1 MRFSCFVSTRSMLF
15 LKTRRFM
22 GGVFLFQPS
31 RGYPIS
37 SIVICGISLGFV
49 LIGGVN

>member
-1 MRFSCFVSTRSMLF
+1 MLF

-22 GGVFLFQPS
+22 GGVSRFQLS

-37 SIVICGISLGFV
+37 SIVICGISLGLV
-49 LIGGVN
+49 RIGVVN